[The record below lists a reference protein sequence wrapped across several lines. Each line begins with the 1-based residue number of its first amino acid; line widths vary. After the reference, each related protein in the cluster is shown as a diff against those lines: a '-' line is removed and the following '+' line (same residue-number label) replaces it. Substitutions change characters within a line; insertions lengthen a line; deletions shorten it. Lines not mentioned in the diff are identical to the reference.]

1 MLRLEEPH
9 MFQHNPASPKR
20 HRRVG
25 GRPRRLAI
33 TLAGVVAA
41 SAVALFGQQQA
52 AEAPATA
59 RPFYTRPAV
68 AAINGMVTTG
78 HPIASSAGLQM
89 LLKGGNAFDA
99 AVAVG
104 AMAALGEPEMNGI
117 GGNGFMTI
125 FDKKTGKVHS
135 LSMAGAAPKAL
146 NPSEM
151 TPDTLNAGMKA
162 GIVPGNLGGYL
173 SLLERMGTMS
183 LAEVF
188 APAIEYAVRG
198 YPIDAMLA
206 QSIDRGKTNLLK
218 YPTTANIFLPNGQPL
233 KAGEL
238 LKNPDYAATL
248 RKLVDAEKQ
257 ALAKKATRSAAIK
270 AAFDRFYKGD
280 IAQEF
285 ERFFKENG
293 GVLTAADLAAYEPQ
307 WTEPLRTAY
316 RGYDVYSNP
325 ATSRGGFEVLM
336 QANLVERFDLAA
348 FGSGSPQA
356 THALIE
362 AIKVAKSDIYRYVGD
377 PKFTVIPTAGM
388 LSKQY
393 ALSRTTLIDM
403 SRAGRYPEPG
413 TPEGRPTTSAP
424 PAFAMATARPA
435 FPERYDGEQHTT
447 SFSIVD
453 KLGNAVGVTPTLGGL
468 FGSNVVVG
476 STGLLLNNGMRLGS
490 TSPYPTDVNYV
501 GAGRIPLLNN
511 SPIVVL
517 KDGKLAFVFGTPGGE
532 TIGQTEFQMLV
543 NLIDFKLPVQQAIEA
558 PRFALDADPNF
569 YKPGAAIEVSIESR
583 MPQSTLDALKA
594 MGHKLRVLPG
604 WGGIGHMQTI
614 RIDLVTG
621 TITAG
626 GDPRRTGYA
635 MGY

>member
-1 MLRLEEPH
+1 
-9 MFQHNPASPKR
+9 MFQLKR
-20 HRRVG
+20 AHV
-25 GRPRRLAI
+25 AII
-33 TLAGVVAA
+33 TLAGLITGTGLVAQQRPP
-41 SAVALFGQQQA
+41 QQQA

-59 RPFYTRPAV
+59 RAFYTRPAV

-146 NPSEM
+146 KPSEM

-183 LAEVF
+183 LADVF
-188 APAIEYAVRG
+188 APAIEYAEKG

-206 QSIDRGKTNLLK
+206 QSIDRGKNNLLK
-218 YPTTANIFLPNGQPL
+218 YPTTAQIFLPNGQPL

-248 RKLVDAEKQ
+248 RKLVDAERQ
-257 ALAKKATRSAAIK
+257 ALAKKATRSVAIK

-285 ERFFKENG
+285 ERFFRENG

-336 QANLVERFDLAA
+336 QANLVERFDLAS
-348 FGSGSPQA
+348 FGSGSA
-356 THALIE
+356 KSTHALIE

-377 PKFTVIPTAGM
+377 PKFTVIPTAGL

-393 ALSRTTLIDM
+393 AASRTTLIDM
-403 SRAGRYPEPG
+403 AKAGRYPEPG
-413 TPEGRPTTSAP
+413 APEGRPTTSAP
-424 PAFAMATARPA
+424 DALPARQA

-453 KLGNAVGVTPTLGGL
+453 KMGNAIGVTPTLGGL

-490 TSPYPTDVNYV
+490 TSPYPTDINYV
-501 GAGRIPLLNN
+501 APGRVPLLNN

-569 YKPGAAIEVSIESR
+569 YKPGAEIEVSIESR
-583 MPQSTLDALKA
+583 MPQATLDALKA

-604 WGGIGHMQTI
+604 WGSIGHMQTI
-614 RIDLVTG
+614 RIDPVTG

>member
-1 MLRLEEPH
+1 MSQL
-9 MFQHNPASPKR
+9 KR
-20 HRRVG
+20 AHAAVTI
-25 GRPRRLAI
+25 LA
-33 TLAGVVAA
+33 AA
-41 SAVALFGQQQA
+41 LISGAAVLIAQQQA
-52 AEAPATA
+52 AEAPASNRA
-59 RPFYTRPAV
+59 FYTRPAV
-68 AAINGMVTTG
+68 AGLNGIVTTG

-125 FDKKTGKVHS
+125 FDKKSGKVHS

-146 NPSEM
+146 KPAEM
-151 TPDTLNAGMKA
+151 TPETLNAGMKA

-173 SLLERMGTMS
+173 SLLDRMGTMS
-183 LAEVF
+183 IADVF
-188 APAIEYAVRG
+188 APAIEYAEKG
-198 YPIDAMLA
+198 YPIDPMLA
-206 QSIDRGKTNLLK
+206 QSIDRGKNNLGK
-218 YPTTANIFLPNGQPL
+218 YPTTAKIFLPNGQPL

-238 LKNPDYAATL
+238 LKNADYAQTL
-248 RKLVDAEKQ
+248 RKLVEAEKQ
-257 ALAKKATRSAAIK
+257 ALAKKATRSQAIK

-293 GVLTAADLAAYEPQ
+293 GLLTAADLAAYEPQ
-307 WTEPLRTAY
+307 WTEPLRTSY
-316 RGYDVYSNP
+316 RGYDVFSNP
-325 ATSRGGFEVLM
+325 STSRGGFEVLM
-336 QANLVERFDLAA
+336 QANLVERFDITS

-362 AIKVAKSDIYRYVGD
+362 AIKVAKSDIYRYVAD

-393 ALSRTTLIDM
+393 AAARSGLIDM
-403 SRAGRYPEPG
+403 SKAGKYPDPG
-413 TPEGRPTTSAP
+413 APEGRPATSAP
-424 PAFAMATARPA
+424 RGASQ
-435 FPERYDGEQHTT
+435 FPERFDGEQHTT

-453 KLGNAVGVTPTLGGL
+453 KFGNAIGVTPTLGGL
-468 FGSNVVVG
+468 FGNNVVVG
-476 STGLLLNNGMRLGS
+476 NTGLLLNNGMRLGS
-490 TSPYPTDVNYV
+490 TSPYPADVNYV
-501 GAGRIPLLNN
+501 GAGKIPILNN
-511 SPIVVL
+511 SPVIVL
-517 KDGKLAFVFGTPGGE
+517 KDGKLSFVFGSPGGE

-569 YKPGAAIEVSIESR
+569 YKPGAEIEVTIESR
-583 MPQSTLDALKA
+583 MPQKTLDALKA

-604 WGGIGHMQTI
+604 WGSIGHMQTI
-614 RIDLVTG
+614 RVDPVTG
-621 TITAG
+621 TLTAG

>member
-1 MLRLEEPH
+1 
-9 MFQHNPASPKR
+9 MFQLKLVVTTSAALI
-20 HRRVG
+20 VG
-25 GRPRRLAI
+25 
-33 TLAGVVAA
+33 AA
-41 SAVALFGQQQA
+41 ALIAQQPPPQQQA
-52 AEAPATA
+52 AEAPASSRT
-59 RPFYTRPAV
+59 FYTRPAV

-146 NPSEM
+146 KPSEM
-151 TPDTLNAGMKA
+151 TPEALNAGMTA

-173 SLLERMGTMS
+173 SLLDRMGTMS

-188 APAIEYAVRG
+188 APAIEYAEKG
-198 YPIDAMLA
+198 YPIDMMLA
-206 QSIDRGKTNLLK
+206 QSIDRGKANLLK
-218 YPTTANIFLPNGQPL
+218 YPTTAKIFLPNGQPL

-336 QANLVERFDLAA
+336 QANLVERFDLAS
-348 FGSGSPQA
+348 FGSGSAQA
-356 THALIE
+356 THAMIE
-362 AIKVAKSDIYRYVGD
+362 AIKVAKSDIYKYVGD
-377 PKFTVIPTAGM
+377 PKFTVIPTAGL
-388 LSKQY
+388 LSKGY
-393 ALSRTTLIDM
+393 ATSRTSLIDM
-403 SRAGRYPEPG
+403 SKAGRYPEPG
-413 TPEGRPTTSAP
+413 SPEGRPTTSAP
-424 PAFAMATARPA
+424 SAFAEASARQA

-453 KLGNAVGVTPTLGGL
+453 KMGNAVGVTPTLGGL

-490 TSPYPTDVNYV
+490 TSPYPADINYV
-501 GAGRIPLLNN
+501 GAGKIPLLNN

-517 KDGKLAFVFGTPGGE
+517 KDGKLAFVFGSPGGE

-558 PRFALDADPNF
+558 PRFSLDADPNF
-569 YKPGAAIEVSIESR
+569 YKPGAEIEVSIESR
-583 MPQSTLDALKA
+583 MPQATIDKLKA

-604 WGGIGHMQTI
+604 WGSIGHMQTI
-614 RIDLVTG
+614 RIDPVTG

-635 MGY
+635 IGY

>member
-1 MLRLEEPH
+1 MLRGEEPP
-9 MFQHNPASPKR
+9 MFEPTRAR
-20 HRRVG
+20 I
-25 GRPRRLAI
+25 LAI
-33 TLAGVVAA
+33 ALTAAVAA

-52 AEAPATA
+52 AEAPASA
-59 RPFYTRPAV
+59 RTFFTRPAV
-68 AAINGMVTTG
+68 AAVNGVVTTG

-104 AMAALGEPEMNGI
+104 AMAPLGEPEMNGI

-135 LSMAGAAPKAL
+135 VSMAGAAPKAL
-146 NPSEM
+146 KPSEM
-151 TPDTLNAGMKA
+151 TPETLNAGMKA

-173 SLLERMGTMS
+173 SLLDRMGTMS

-188 APAIEYAVRG
+188 APAIEYAEKG
-198 YPIDAMLA
+198 YPIDPMLA
-206 QSIDRGKTNLLK
+206 QSIDRGKTNLAK
-218 YPTTANIFLPNGQPL
+218 YPTTAKIFLPNGQPI

-257 ALAKKATRSAAIK
+257 ALAKKATRSQAIR

-293 GVLTAADLAAYEPQ
+293 GLLTAADLAAYQPQ
-307 WTEPLRTAY
+307 WTEPLRTTY
-316 RGYDVYSNP
+316 RGYDVFSNP

-336 QANLVERFDLAA
+336 QANLVERFDITS

-362 AIKVAKSDIYRYVGD
+362 AIKVAKADIYRYVAD

-393 ALSRTTLIDM
+393 AAARSGLIDM
-403 SRAGRYPEPG
+403 SKAGKYPDPG
-413 TPEGRPTTSAP
+413 TPEGRPNTSAP
-424 PAFAMATARPA
+424 QGGKQ
-435 FPERYDGEQHTT
+435 FPDRYDGELHTT

-453 KLGNAVGVTPTLGGL
+453 KFGNAIGVTPTLGGL
-468 FGSNVVVG
+468 FGNNVVVG
-476 STGLLLNNGMRLGS
+476 NTGLLLNNGMRLGS
-490 TSPYPTDVNYV
+490 TSPYPTDLNYV
-501 GAGRIPLLNN
+501 GAGKTPILNN
-511 SPIVVL
+511 SPVIVL
-517 KDGKLAFVFGTPGGE
+517 KDGKLSFVFGSPGGE

-558 PRFALDADPNF
+558 PRFSLDADPNF
-569 YKPGAAIEVSIESR
+569 YKPGSEIEVSIESR
-583 MPQSTLDALKA
+583 MPQKTIDALKA

-604 WGGIGHMQTI
+604 WGSIGHMQTI
-614 RIDLVTG
+614 RIDPVTG

>member
-1 MLRLEEPH
+1 MFEPTR
-9 MFQHNPASPKR
+9 AR
-20 HRRVG
+20 I
-25 GRPRRLAI
+25 LA
-33 TLAGVVAA
+33 VVALTTIIAA
-41 SAVALFGQQQA
+41 SAVAAFSQQQA
-52 AEAPATA
+52 AEAPASA
-59 RPFYTRPAV
+59 RTFYTRPAV
-68 AAINGMVTTG
+68 AAVNGIVTTG

-125 FDKKTGKVHS
+125 FDKKNNKVHS

-146 NPSEM
+146 KPADM
-151 TPDTLNAGMKA
+151 TPETLNAGMKA

-173 SLLERMGTMS
+173 SLLDRLGTMS
-183 LAEVF
+183 IAEVF
-188 APAIEYAVRG
+188 APAIEYAEKG

-206 QSIDRGKTNLLK
+206 QSIDRGKANLGK
-218 YPTTANIFLPNGQPL
+218 YPTTAKIFLPNGRPI

-238 LKNPDYAATL
+238 LKNADYAATL

-257 ALAKKATRSAAIK
+257 ALAKKATRSQAIK

-293 GVLTAADLAAYEPQ
+293 GLLTAADLAAYEPH
-307 WTEPLRTAY
+307 WTEPLRTTY
-316 RGYDVYSNP
+316 RGYDVFSNP
-325 ATSRGGFEVLM
+325 STSRGGFEVLM
-336 QANLVERFDLAA
+336 QANLVERFDITS
-348 FGSGSPQA
+348 FGAGSPQA

-362 AIKVAKSDIYRYVGD
+362 AIKVAKADIYRYVAD
-377 PKFTVIPTAGM
+377 PKFTVIPTVGM

-393 ALSRTTLIDM
+393 AAARSGLIDM
-403 SRAGRYPEPG
+403 SKAGRYPDPG

-424 PAFAMATARPA
+424 PAFAEATARQA
-435 FPERYDGEQHTT
+435 SKQFPERYDGEQHTT

-453 KLGNAVGVTPTLGGL
+453 KFGNAIGVTPTLGGL
-468 FGSNVVVG
+468 FGNNVVVG

-490 TSPYPTDVNYV
+490 TSPYPADVNYV
-501 GAGRIPLLNN
+501 GAGKIPVLNN

-517 KDGKLAFVFGTPGGE
+517 KDGKLAFVFGSPGGE

-543 NLIDFKLPVQQAIEA
+543 NLIDFKLPVQEAIES
-558 PRFALDADPNF
+558 PRFSLDADPNF
-569 YKPGAAIEVSIESR
+569 YKPGAEIEVSIESR
-583 MPQSTLDALKA
+583 MPQKTIDALKA

-604 WGGIGHMQTI
+604 WGSIGHMQTI
-614 RIDLVTG
+614 RVDPATG
-621 TITAG
+621 TLTAG

-635 MGY
+635 IGY